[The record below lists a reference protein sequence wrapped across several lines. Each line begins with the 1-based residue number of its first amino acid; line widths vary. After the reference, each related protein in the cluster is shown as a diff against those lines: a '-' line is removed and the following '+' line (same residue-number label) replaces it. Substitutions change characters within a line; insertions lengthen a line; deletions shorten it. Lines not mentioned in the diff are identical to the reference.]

1 MNNPRFLVLLNLL
14 LASVFC
20 FSVAFVPYFLV
31 SSGDGLLNRTMDMV
45 GAIQDA
51 LRTSSSMAMSS
62 FFMPFIAGIAFLV
75 GIVIT
80 LVPRF
85 AGKLLT
91 AMAALTVLSVVLV
104 VWGSFLIN
112 SVHIMVI
119 ALIPIGFALISAR
132 RKS

>member
-1 MNNPRFLVLLNLL
+1 
-14 LASVFC
+14 
-20 FSVAFVPYFLV
+20 LV

-51 LRTSSSMAMSS
+51 VRTSPSMAMSS

-75 GIVIT
+75 GIAIT

-112 SVHIMVI
+112 SVHIMII

-132 RKS
+132 RMS